1 MKNLLFLCLA
11 FTTTF
16 LVGCI
21 KDECT
26 ETQTFYQYSAVYYPE
41 AQIRATPTMG
51 DRRELV
57 NPGKMYFYRD
67 YIFINEQA
75 EGVHVYDMSD
85 VTAPLSIG
93 FIDIVGNF
101 DIAIKD
107 GMLYA
112 DNVIDMVVLDVRDI
126 NNVRFV
132 NRVEGFQERWFNE
145 GLGYY
150 SHQRREEQRAVLDCS
165 DRDFGNG
172 NFWRGD
178 VFFAEND
185 AGPFFDQS
193 GDDGTSSAPSGSGV
207 AGSFARFTILGD
219 FLYTVNQSSLLAWD
233 IANASQPTASSTNN
247 LGWGI
252 ETIFP
257 YGDKLFIGSNSGMFI
272 YNTDDPAHPMQLSRF
287 EHARACDPVVVRK
300 DIAYVT
306 LRNGSECEGFV
317 NQLDIIDVS
326 SLTSPKLIKSHDMDN
341 PHGLAVRGDYL
352 YLGEGVHGL
361 KSFDVTDSND
371 IKLLDHKKDH
381 HVYDVI
387 SLNAATLLVVGAD
400 GFYIYDSSNPSDLKE
415 ISYIPVVKS

>member
-1 MKNLLFLCLA
+1 MKNLLFFALA
-11 FTTTF
+11 ITTV
-16 LVGCI
+16 LMVGCI
-21 KDECT
+21 EDDCT
-26 ETQTFYQYSAVYYPE
+26 ETQTFYQYNAVYYPE
-41 AQIRATPTMG
+41 AQIRATPSMG
-51 DRRELV
+51 ESRELV
-57 NPGKMYFYRD
+57 NPGKMYFYQD

-75 EGVHVYDMSD
+75 EGVHIYDMSD
-85 VTAPLSIG
+85 VSSPRAIG

-150 SHQRREEQRAVLDCS
+150 SHQQRAERQAVLDCS
-165 DRDFGNG
+165 ETDFGGG

-185 AGPFFDQS
+185 AGVFIDQAGDGGS
-193 GDDGTSSAPSGSGV
+193 GSPASGSGV
-207 AGSFARFTILGD
+207 SGSFARFTILGD
-219 FLYTVNQSSLLAWD
+219 YLYTVNESSLLAWN
-233 IANASQPTASSTNN
+233 IADANLPTATSTNN

-272 YNTDDPAHPMQLSRF
+272 YNTDDPAHPRQLSRF
-287 EHARACDPVVVRK
+287 EHARACDPVVVQD

-306 LRNGSECEGFV
+306 LRNGSQCQGFV

-326 SLTSPKLIKSHDMDN
+326 SLTSPRLIKSHDMDN

-352 YLGEGVHGL
+352 FLGEGVHGL
-361 KSFDVTDSND
+361 KSFNITDSED
-371 IKLLDHKKDH
+371 IMLLDHKKDH

-387 SLNAATLLVVGAD
+387 SLNASTLLVVGAD
-400 GFYIYDSSNPSDLKE
+400 GFYIYDSSDAKDLKE
-415 ISYIPVVKS
+415 ISYIPVAKS